1 MEKKIRK
8 IRINDDVWGK
18 IKLMSSLYCMTVN
31 DVIEQAINEAFL
43 KNKDE
48 LESKT
53 QIEIKQKI
61 DNITEDTNLT
71 LLFLRYEKA
80 KPHRRQAFEYWIGEF
95 NKFKYKPLLPEQ
107 KEKLDKVINELI
119 EKYKNAN
126 E

>member
-1 MEKKIRK
+1 MGTKVRK

-18 IKLMSSLYCMTVN
+18 IKLMSSLYCMTIN

-43 KNKDE
+43 KHKDE
-48 LESKT
+48 LELKT

-61 DNITEDTNLT
+61 NTITEDTNLT
-71 LLFLRYEKA
+71 LLFFRYEKI
-80 KPHRRQAFEYWIGEF
+80 KPYRRQALECWLGEF
-95 NKFKYKPLLPEQ
+95 NKFKYKPLPVEQ
-107 KEKLDKVINELI
+107 KEKLDKIINELI

>member
-1 MEKKIRK
+1 MGTKVRK

-18 IKLMSSLYCMTVN
+18 IKLMSSLYCMTIN

-43 KNKDE
+43 KNKNE
-48 LESKT
+48 LELKT

-61 DNITEDTNLT
+61 NTISEDTNLM
-71 LLFLRYEKA
+71 LLFFRYEKI
-80 KPHRRQAFEYWIGEF
+80 KPHSRQALEYWLGEF
-95 NKFKYKPLLPEQ
+95 NKFKYKTLPAEQ
-107 KEKLDKVINELI
+107 KEKLDKIINELI